1 MTQARPLDL
10 QKCIAVLAR
19 CYPSGVRLSDPLCL
33 ILWENIG
40 YLIDDERRAAL
51 FAEFE
56 IRVGL
61 TPRKIEAADGA
72 LLLDI
77 AQRGGMRPEVRVGR
91 WRTIARIVLT
101 RCGGDLAGALRALP
115 LAKARA
121 LLKTFPT
128 IGDPGAD
135 KILLFSGIAVQPSLD
150 SNGLRVL
157 ARLGIFP
164 EQHSYAASYRAAI
177 EAMTAQELP
186 GRDALIT
193 AHDALRALGRAVC
206 KRGEPQ
212 CLACPLDGDCAH
224 VVVTRL

>member
-128 IGDPGAD
+128 KATPGPTRSCCFPASPCSPAS
-135 KILLFSGIAVQPSLD
+135 IPTACVSSPAWGYFPS
-150 SNGLRVL
+150 STATPPRT
-157 ARLGIFP
+157 ARP
-164 EQHSYAASYRAAI
+164 SR
-177 EAMTAQELP
+177 
-186 GRDALIT
+186 R
-193 AHDALRALGRAVC
+193 
-206 KRGEPQ
+206 
-212 CLACPLDGDCAH
+212 
-224 VVVTRL
+224 